1 MRRRVTEARVAR
13 LATVTP
19 DGGPHLV
26 PVCYVLLAEPS
37 GADVVYTAVDHKPK
51 RSGRLQRIANI
62 EATGRAGLLVD
73 AYDEDW
79 SRLWWI
85 RLDGR
90 GRVVTDP
97 AEATRAVDA
106 LVAKYRQYADRRPDG
121 PVIAVDVT
129 RWSGWSGA

>member
-1 MRRRVTEARVAR
+1 MRRRVTEARVGR

-19 DGGPHLV
+19 DGHPHLV
-26 PVCYVLLAEPS
+26 PVCYVLLAEPG
-37 GADVVYTAVDHKPK
+37 GADVAYTAVDHKPK
-51 RSGRLQRIANI
+51 RGGRLQRLANI